1 MSDEVKADFDIK
13 KRLRYTWQPFFSP
26 FSRLLEVQR
35 QTIPFILEQRNLVI
49 SSPAATGKTEAV
61 IAPII
66 ERMIEGNWQGLSV
79 LYISPTRAL
88 VNDLYRRI
96 KNPLDYLDITVT
108 RKTMDRPEFNP
119 KRPSSVLITTPESFD
134 SLLSRHPE
142 VFESLKVVCLDELH
156 LLDNTVRGDQLRLLL
171 QRLRLI
177 MGSENINFYALSATI
192 ADPYAMGRRYFN
204 NFYVVVV
211 RTEREI
217 DYRLLEFKNDVSEL
231 LFECRKMGLHKLLV
245 FCNTRKQT
253 EDIALLFKRTWSYPH
268 RVFVHHASLSKKER
282 ESAEQAMN
290 RERVG
295 ICVATMTLELGID
308 IGDIDA
314 VVLFSPPFSVTSLL
328 QRLGRGNRR
337 TNRLIA
343 FGLYTSEWDKILFR
357 VIFELAKIGW
367 IEGESYSPKIS
378 VAVQQ
383 ILSYTHQKQRVGVT
397 LDSISRVV
405 EPLGLTRESVRTI
418 IEHLIDKRYLRVGPH
433 EIIRGNENMAKL
445 VERGHIHSNIDDKW
459 RQYEVVDVVTGK
471 SIGKVE
477 GLAPSFALKGRFWA
491 VKKIVRRTAFVRQIA
506 KVSPVGKKIF
516 RGKGRGLWDFRL
528 GAELKK
534 ALFQGVKENELP
546 YFEKDNKTFVFHFM
560 GLIYGYLW
568 AEILSR
574 RRKLEAGDVG
584 GIYLLVNKSY
594 KPEDLINITEGEV
607 INTLDEVGSA
617 ISRFL
622 NLGSFFQL
630 LPKELKL
637 EAIHSAVNADKM
649 LTLLHNF
656 IPKNIA
662 SFGLSQTY
670 NA

>member
-1 MSDEVKADFDIK
+1 
-13 KRLRYTWQPFFSP
+13 
-26 FSRLLEVQR
+26 
-35 QTIPFILEQRNLVI
+35 
-49 SSPAATGKTEAV
+49 
-61 IAPII
+61 
-66 ERMIEGNWQGLSV
+66 
-79 LYISPTRAL
+79 
-88 VNDLYRRI
+88 
-96 KNPLDYLDITVT
+96 
-108 RKTMDRPEFNP
+108 
-119 KRPSSVLITTPESFD
+119 
-134 SLLSRHPE
+134 
-142 VFESLKVVCLDELH
+142 
-156 LLDNTVRGDQLRLLL
+156 
-171 QRLRLI
+171 
-177 MGSENINFYALSATI
+177 
-192 ADPYAMGRRYFN
+192 
-204 NFYVVVV
+204 
-211 RTEREI
+211 
-217 DYRLLEFKNDVSEL
+217 
-231 LFECRKMGLHKLLV
+231 
-245 FCNTRKQT
+245 
-253 EDIALLFKRTWSYPH
+253 
-268 RVFVHHASLSKKER
+268 
-282 ESAEQAMN
+282 
-290 RERVG
+290 
-295 ICVATMTLELGID
+295 TMTLELGID

-459 RQYEVVDVVTGK
+459 KQYEVVDVVTGK